1 MMVYATAQKKFLIKE
16 FFTKCDQTAV
26 SCEFGH
32 IN

>member
-16 FFTKCDQTAV
+16 CDQTAV